1 MPFTPDQLRKTIADW
16 EKRTG
21 KKSPMK
27 IVKPEDSSLLD
38 GEKQAVIT
46 ESPKQ
51 ADSNPPEQG
60 PKP

>member
-27 IVKPEDSSLLD
+27 IVKPEDSSLFNGKKQVVIPGQPKD
-38 GEKQAVIT
+38 EEK
-46 ESPKQ
+46 
-51 ADSNPPEQG
+51 PE
-60 PKP
+60 K